1 MKFAP
6 MNVSQG
12 VDVLYSTLEVQG
24 RGKHKGLLSK
34 FLFFH
39 DKDLY
44 VNVLKCPLNYDE
56 TLMSSLS
63 MFIGSY

>member
-24 RGKHKGLLSK
+24 RGKIKDKMLDLNGLK
-34 FLFFH
+34 KRMIKVIF
-39 DKDLY
+39 
-44 VNVLKCPLNYDE
+44 
-56 TLMSSLS
+56 
-63 MFIGSY
+63 